1 MSWRT
6 IYITQCEKISLYLD
20 NLLVIKDTIEYKIP
34 LKDIGSIVI
43 EDYKATFTMKILN
56 KFIEYNIL
64 LITCDE
70 EHNPYG
76 ILNSVGHHCRQYK
89 VVSNQIRWGELEKD
103 YLWRDII
110 KKKLENQR
118 EVMRLLGCNSEMMNM
133 MTEYIENVDIGD
145 ITNREG
151 IGAGVYFREI
161 FGNKF
166 KRKVGE
172 SVQNSALN
180 YGYTILTSKVTRT
193 ISGRGLIPYLGI
205 HHKNE
210 YNQFNL
216 ACDLVE
222 VFRPIVDY
230 YVAKYLQECN
240 YFAKEDRI
248 ELLNLLNAKVIY
260 CGKKEFLSNCM
271 EKFVDAIINY
281 FETGQNIE
289 DKIPTLEGLELY
301 EL

>member
-20 NLLVIKDTIEYKIP
+20 NLLIIKDTVEYKIP
-34 LKDIGSIVI
+34 LKDIGSIVV
-43 EDYKATFTMKILN
+43 EDYKAVFTMKILN
-56 KFIEYNIL
+56 KFVEYNIL

-70 EHNPYG
+70 SHNPYG
-76 ILNSVGHHCRQYK
+76 ILNSIGHHSRQYK
-89 VVSNQIRWGELEKD
+89 MVSNQIQWREIQKN
-103 YLWRDII
+103 YLWQQII
-110 KKKLENQR
+110 ERKLENQT
-118 EVMRLLGCNSEMMNM
+118 EVMRLLNCD
-133 MTEYIENVDIGD
+133 TEVINKMKQHIDNVQIGD

-151 IGAGVYFREI
+151 VGAGIYFRNI
-161 FGNKF
+161 FGDKF
-166 KRKVGE
+166 KRKIRQGVY
-172 SVQNSALN
+172 NNALN
-180 YGYTILTSKVTRT
+180 YGYTIITSKITRI

-222 VFRPIVDY
+222 VFRPIIDY
-230 YVAKYLQECN
+230 YVAKYLKESD
-240 YFAKEDRI
+240 YFSKEDRV
-248 ELLNLLNAKVIY
+248 ELLNILNAKIIY

-271 EKFVDAIINY
+271 EKFIDSVINY
-281 FETGQNIE
+281 FQTGEDIK
-289 DKIPTLEGLELY
+289 DKIPILKGLEFY